1 MSQPSIAVGW
11 LCECLQGRRPRA
23 VDWMALLASANGNW
37 LTPAICVALAKSEQ
51 LDHLPHD
58 VTAFL
63 RHIHDHNV
71 QRNTRLLAQLH
82 ELLAAFNRAGI
93 EPTLTKGAAHLFTSS
108 RETFGARMM
117 SDLDVFIETTEIAA
131 AEQCLIDLGRQRIA
145 GLGWGR
151 PTDVGLIDLHYP
163 PGSLPK
169 YFPIATALSTHSNRE
184 SRQGVRAKIPSPTW
198 RAAHLVVH
206 DQIKDGDWWLGGL
219 DVRHLYQ
226 LAELTRSPEGID
238 WRALT
243 SAMPDQLARD
253 ALESSAHRTSRDV
266 RYRDP
271 RVSTLGPV
279 FTTMAACSPHLS
291 GAPPGH
297 QCTLAGRRLSDL
309 ALSARSCRTD
319 TPRRC
324 CRAHSRAL
332 QEARSGAGANAAR
345 RGRAG
350 AGPEGL
356 IRHGASEITTNCKY
370 ILTT

>member
-37 LTPAICVALAKSEQ
+37 LTPAICVALAKSTQ

-71 QRNTRLLAQLH
+71 QRNTRLLAQLL

-117 SDLDVFIETTEIAA
+117 SDLDVFVETTEIAA
-131 AEQCLIDLGRQRIA
+131 AEQCLIDLGRQRMA

-219 DVRHLYQ
+219 DVRHLYE

-253 ALESSAHRTSRDV
+253 ALESQLIALREMFGIAIPESA
-266 RYRDP
+266 
-271 RVSTLGPV
+271 
-279 FTTMAACSPHLS
+279 LS
-291 GAPPGH
+291 GRFLPRWQHARRIFQARHPVISAP
-297 QCTLAGRRLSDL
+297 LRVAGCLTWLFR
-309 ALSARSCRTD
+309 
-319 TPRRC
+319 
-324 CRAHSRAL
+324 RAHVERTH
-332 QEARSGAGANAAR
+332 
-345 RGRAG
+345 RGGVAV
-350 AGPEGL
+350 L
-356 IRHGASEITTNCKY
+356 IRGLCKK
-370 ILTT
+370 LDQGLAQTLRAVVGPGRGPKA

>member
-1 MSQPSIAVGW
+1 
-11 LCECLQGRRPRA
+11 
-23 VDWMALLASANGNW
+23 MALLASANGNW

-169 YFPIATALSTHSNRE
+169 YFPIATALSTHSNRK

-219 DVRHLYQ
+219 DVRHLYE

-253 ALESSAHRTSRDV
+253 ALESQLIALREMFGIAI
-266 RYRDP
+266 P
-271 RVSTLGPV
+271 KFSTLGPV

-324 CRAHSRAL
+324 CRADSRAL

-356 IRHGASEITTNCKY
+356 IRHGASENNYK
-370 ILTT
+370 L